1 MDNWLVR
8 ARCASRLAPDECA
21 RALGLSLEEYA
32 ALEER
37 PGTISLNELR
47 ALTLVFNHESRLV
60 VWEWLH
66 EFEEA

>member
-8 ARCASRLAPDECA
+8 ARCISGLAPDECA
-21 RALGLSLEEYA
+21 RALGATLAEYA

-37 PGTISLNELR
+37 PGTITLNELR
-47 ALTLVFNHESRLV
+47 ALTLLFNHESRLV